1 MAQIKG
7 NVKIEIGSEKSF
19 GIVFSVISF
28 GVGLYLMLMNE
39 GSYFYFFLVGTVL
52 LAIAFL
58 VPSVLKIP
66 NKLWFKFGMLLGS
79 ILSPLAMAVI
89 YLSTIV
95 PVGLYMKIM
104 GRDLLKKKFDKEI
117 PSYWINREHPVGSMK
132 KQF

>member
-19 GIVFSVISF
+19 GIVFSVIFF

-39 GSYFYFFLVGTVL
+39 DSYFYFFLVGTVL

-95 PVGLYMKIM
+95 PMGLYMKIM